1 MKRKNLLLNAV
12 IVVFSFILMGASCQK
27 DKEAE
32 EIEQLSDDVTELS
45 LSAVD
50 FIETA
55 INYETKP
62 INTTIPIEEV
72 EATFDEF
79 ILAGELFVQK
89 VNLVTAKK
97 TTIVYDGGFKND
109 PVDCV
114 LAPTGLFD
122 ISGLSPAAVKAL
134 ADIIKNTKDEH
145 DALVQARESDA
156 ITEDEYYDLAN
167 QLRKRNNLEAINWG
181 ASGMVGVLAAGTV
194 AGAKIAAAGTVGVGA
209 IMTAPALITIGAVG
223 ATATYLSYKVFS
235 WYSKSN
241 KDGEEYT
248 FFSAFQWEL
257 DTPFPINM
265 IGQDAKVA
273 ISFDGY
279 APILL
284 ENIQFPTGDNDLRI
298 EVDLKEISDLKSGQ
312 ASTTEVCY
320 FHPPRTLGQNCDLI
334 FFVTG
339 QPNPPNPAAGQGV
352 TVTGTLLPRTPNCDI
367 HFSIVGTDG
376 YSNSAQKVTNEEGY
390 ATFYIPGAS
399 PGVFD
404 LVTIT
409 AGNGSQSVVS
419 YYFAGSGDDKSAQP
433 VITR

>member
-1 MKRKNLLLNAV
+1 MKRKQLLFNAI
-12 IVVFSFILMGASCQK
+12 IVVLAFILMGTSCEK
-27 DKEAE
+27 DNEVE
-32 EIEQLSDDVTELS
+32 EVEQLSNDVSELS
-45 LSAVD
+45 ISAVS
-50 FIETA
+50 FIESA
-55 INYETKP
+55 ISYETKA
-62 INTTIPIEEV
+62 ISATTPVEEV
-72 EATFDEF
+72 EEIFNDF
-79 ILAGELFVQK
+79 ITAGELFVEN

-97 TTIVYDGGFKND
+97 TVLVYNDNLKTD
-109 PVDCV
+109 PVSCV

-122 ISGLSPAAVKAL
+122 VSGLSPAAVKAL

-145 DALVQARESDA
+145 DALMKARESGA
-156 ITEDEYYDLAN
+156 ISEEEYNDLAN

-181 ASGMVGVLAAGTV
+181 ASGMVGVLTAGTV

-209 IMTAPALITIGAVG
+209 IMTAPALITIGAIG
-223 ATATYLSYKVFS
+223 ATATYVSYKVFS

-257 DTPFPINM
+257 DTPFPVTM
-265 IGQDAKVA
+265 IGQDAKVV

-284 ENIQFPTGDNDLRI
+284 ENILFPTGDNDLRI
-298 EVDLKEISDLKSGQ
+298 EVDLKKVSDLKSGQ

-320 FHPPRTLGQNCDLI
+320 FHPPRTIGQNCDMI

-339 QPNPPNPAAGQGV
+339 QPDPPNPAAGQGV
-352 TVTGTLLPRTPNCDI
+352 TVTGTLLPRTEGCDI
-367 HFSIVGTDG
+367 HFSIIGTDG
-376 YSNSAQKVTNEEGY
+376 YSNSAQKITNDEGF

-404 LVTIT
+404 KVTIT
-409 AGNGSQSVVS
+409 AGNGAQSVVS
-419 YYFAGSGDDKSAQP
+419 YYFAGSGDDKNLQP
-433 VITR
+433 VIRR